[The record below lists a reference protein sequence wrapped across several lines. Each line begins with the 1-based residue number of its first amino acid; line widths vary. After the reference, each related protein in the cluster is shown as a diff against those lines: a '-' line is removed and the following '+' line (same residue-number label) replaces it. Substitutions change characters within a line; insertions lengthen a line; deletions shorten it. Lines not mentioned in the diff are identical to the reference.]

1 MFRFVMIGLMFVLL
15 LVVIA
20 LVSGGYAVL
29 RPFMAGLF
37 DISYTTDT
45 ALVRVPMRTLESE
58 QPVAV
63 VMIPGAYV
71 PSASNREGK
80 QAVVDML
87 LEMSFPDL
95 GPATVAAADN
105 PQQVELKPSHVKV
118 VLSTADCDP
127 AMFVLKGGIPAG
139 ATQRGSYFQ
148 VDPTLL
154 LGDKHRNVQ
163 AYMYFDRQPQ
173 NSIIAMCEKS
183 QCTAAMYLG
192 AGICAA
198 VRAPTADQFD
208 NVLRVDFLFAL
219 REKLRG
225 YIVVRRTAPAH

>member
-20 LVSGGYAVL
+20 LLSGGYAVL
-29 RPFMAGLF
+29 RPLMAGLF

-45 ALVRVPMRTLESE
+45 ALVRVPMRRLESE

-63 VMIPGAYV
+63 VMIPAAYV
-71 PSASNREGK
+71 PSATNREGK
-80 QAVVDML
+80 QAVMML
-87 LEMSFPDL
+87 PLEMSFPDL

-105 PQQVELKPSHVKV
+105 PQQVELKSPHISPF
-118 VLSTADCDP
+118 LTTAGCDP

-148 VDPTLL
+148 IDPTLL
-154 LGDKHRNVQ
+154 GNKNRNVQ

-173 NSIIAMCEKS
+173 NSIISICEKNR
-183 QCTAAMYLG
+183 CTATMYLG
-192 AGICAA
+192 ANICAA
-198 VRAPTADQFD
+198 VAAPTDQFD

>member
-63 VMIPGAYV
+63 VMIPAAYV

-80 QAVVDML
+80 QAVML
-87 LEMSFPDL
+87 LPLEMSFPDL
-95 GPATVAAADN
+95 GPATVVAADN
-105 PQQVELKPSHVKV
+105 PQQVQLKPQHISPM
-118 VLSTADCDP
+118 LTTAGCDP

-139 ATQRGSYFQ
+139 ATQRGAYFQ

-154 LGDKHRNVQ
+154 GNKNRNAQ

-173 NSIIAMCEKS
+173 NSVIATCEKT
-183 QCTAAMYLG
+183 QCTAMMYLG
-192 AGICAA
+192 ANICAA
-198 VRAPTADQFD
+198 VRAPTDQFD

>member
-20 LVSGGYAVL
+20 ILSGGYAVL
-29 RPFMAGLF
+29 RPLMAGLF
-37 DISYTTDT
+37 DISYTTDM
-45 ALVRVPMRTLESE
+45 ALVRVPMRRLESE

-63 VMIPGAYV
+63 VMIPAAYV

-80 QAVVDML
+80 QAIMML
-87 LEMSFPDL
+87 PLEMSFPDL

-105 PQQVELKPSHVKV
+105 PQRVQLKSPHISPM
-118 VLSTADCDP
+118 LTTAGCDP
-127 AMFVLKGGIPAG
+127 SMLALKGGIPAG
-139 ATQRGSYFQ
+139 AAQRGAYFQ
-148 VDPTLL
+148 IDPTLL
-154 LGDKHRNVQ
+154 GNKNRNVQ

-173 NSIIAMCEKS
+173 NSILSVCEKN
-183 QCTAAMYLG
+183 QCTAMMYLG
-192 AGICAA
+192 ANICAT
-198 VRAPTADQFD
+198 VGAPPEQFD

-225 YIVVRRTAPAH
+225 YIMVRRTVPAR